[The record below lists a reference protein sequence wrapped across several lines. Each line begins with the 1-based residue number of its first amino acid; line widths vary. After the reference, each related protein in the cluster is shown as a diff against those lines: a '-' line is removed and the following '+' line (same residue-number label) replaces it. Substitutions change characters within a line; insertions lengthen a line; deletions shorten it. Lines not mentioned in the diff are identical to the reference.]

1 VIFSHPSSGGIS
13 LNVPMLRAEVSPNLF
28 RWARDRAGIP
38 LAALTPRF
46 SKLAEWESG
55 TSKPTL
61 KQLEALAKAT
71 LTPVGYFFLPEPPVE
86 RLPLPDFRTVRDTPL
101 SRPSPNLLA
110 MVYACQER
118 QSWYREFAATA
129 GVEPCPFVGSVTT
142 SSPVVEVA
150 ERMRKTLNFDLD
162 RRNDSPTWTEAL
174 RDFIGQAEAAGVL
187 VMCSGVV
194 LNNNGR
200 PLDPDEFRGFTIAD
214 ALAPLVFINGADTK
228 AAQTFTLA
236 HELAHLWIGQ
246 SGVTDATI
254 RQVPSRQTER
264 WCNQVAAEFLVPLA
278 VLRADYQKSSQLD
291 REVSRLSRRFKV
303 SSLVILRR
311 IHDAGFISKP
321 VFAEA
326 FDAELDRLRERAKG
340 SGGNFYLTQ
349 AVRASKRFTR
359 ALLASTLEGQTL
371 YRDAMRLLG
380 VSKVETLHKLGHS
393 LSVE

>member
-1 VIFSHPSSGGIS
+1 
-13 LNVPMLRAEVSPNLF
+13 
-28 RWARDRAGIP
+28 
-38 LAALTPRF
+38 
-46 SKLAEWESG
+46 
-55 TSKPTL
+55 
-61 KQLEALAKAT
+61 
-71 LTPVGYFFLPEPPVE
+71 
-86 RLPLPDFRTVRDTPL
+86 
-101 SRPSPNLLA
+101 
-110 MVYACQER
+110 
-118 QSWYREFAATA
+118 
-129 GVEPCPFVGSVTT
+129 
-142 SSPVVEVA
+142 
-150 ERMRKTLNFDLD
+150 
-162 RRNDSPTWTEAL
+162 
-174 RDFIGQAEAAGVL
+174 
-187 VMCSGVV
+187 
-194 LNNNGR
+194 
-200 PLDPDEFRGFTIAD
+200 
-214 ALAPLVFINGADTK
+214 LVFINGADTK

-254 RQVPSRQTER
+254 RQAPSRQTER

-278 VLRADYQKSSQLD
+278 VLRTDYQKSNQLD

-326 FDAELDRLRERAKG
+326 FDAELDRLRDRAKG

-349 AVRASKRFTR
+349 SVRASKRFTR

-393 LSVE
+393 LSVENVLARSERKTGRSGSQN

>member
-1 VIFSHPSSGGIS
+1 
-13 LNVPMLRAEVSPNLF
+13 MLRAEVSPNLF

-38 LAALTPRF
+38 LAALTLRF

-55 TSKPTL
+55 ASKPTL
-61 KQLEALAKAT
+61 KQLEALARAT

-150 ERMRKTLNFDLD
+150 ERMRKTLNFDMD

-254 RQVPSRQTER
+254 RQAPSRQTER

-278 VLRADYQKSSQLD
+278 VLRTDYQKSNQLD

-311 IHDAGFISKP
+311 VHDAGFISKP

>member
-1 VIFSHPSSGGIS
+1 MAGHDARRPTALRPRDFWRPCRWAGYYQH
-13 LNVPMLRAEVSPNLF
+13 VPMLRAEVSPNLF

-38 LAALTPRF
+38 LAALMSRF

-55 TSKPTL
+55 ASKPTL
-61 KQLEALAKAT
+61 KQLE
-71 LTPVGYFFLPEPPVE
+71 
-86 RLPLPDFRTVRDTPL
+86 
-101 SRPSPNLLA
+101 A

-129 GVEPCPFVGSVTT
+129 GVEPCPFVGSATT

-174 RDFIGQAEAAGVL
+174 RDFIDQAEAAGVL

-236 HELAHLWIGQ
+236 HELVHLWIGQ

-278 VLRADYQKSSQLD
+278 VLRADYQKSNQLD
-291 REVSRLSRRFKV
+291 REV

-311 IHDAGFISKP
+311 LHDAGFISKP
-321 VFAEA
+321 FFAEA

-340 SGGNFYLTQ
+340 SGGSFYLTQ

-371 YRDAMRLLG
+371 FRDAMRLLG
-380 VSKVETLHKLGHS
+380 VSKVETLHS

>member
-1 VIFSHPSSGGIS
+1 
-13 LNVPMLRAEVSPNLF
+13 
-28 RWARDRAGIP
+28 
-38 LAALTPRF
+38 
-46 SKLAEWESG
+46 
-55 TSKPTL
+55 
-61 KQLEALAKAT
+61 
-71 LTPVGYFFLPEPPVE
+71 
-86 RLPLPDFRTVRDTPL
+86 
-101 SRPSPNLLA
+101 
-110 MVYACQER
+110 
-118 QSWYREFAATA
+118 
-129 GVEPCPFVGSVTT
+129 
-142 SSPVVEVA
+142 
-150 ERMRKTLNFDLD
+150 MRKTLNFDLD

-254 RQVPSRQTER
+254 RQAPSRQTER

-278 VLRADYQKSSQLD
+278 VLRTDYQKSNQLD

-311 IHDAGFISKP
+311 VHDAGFISKP

>member
-1 VIFSHPSSGGIS
+1 V
-13 LNVPMLRAEVSPNLF
+13 
-28 RWARDRAGIP
+28 
-38 LAALTPRF
+38 
-46 SKLAEWESG
+46 
-55 TSKPTL
+55 
-61 KQLEALAKAT
+61 EALANEPKKR
-71 LTPVGYFFLPEPPVE
+71 LVVHPLPEH
-86 RLPLPDFRTVRDTPL
+86 LHQ
-101 SRPSPNLLA
+101 LLA
-110 MVYACQER
+110 VDAVQER

-150 ERMRKTLNFDLD
+150 DRMRKILNFDLD

-214 ALAPLVFINGADTK
+214 ALASLVFINGADTK

-254 RQVPSRQTER
+254 RQAPSRQTER

-278 VLRADYQKSSQLD
+278 VLRTGYQKSNQLD

-326 FDAELDRLRERAKG
+326 FDAELDRLRDRAKG
-340 SGGNFYLTQ
+340 SSGNFYLTQ

-371 YRDAMRLLG
+371 FRDAMRLLG

-393 LSVE
+393 LNVDA